1 IPSCGAPQAVPG
13 GRAGRTDTTGG
24 GAFPPPGLSPLSLTP
39 VSPAGTDVQ
48 ARGAWPVTSTHA
60 GGSVG
65 HSRSDASGARRATL
79 AGTIRDV
86 RPRFAAEGS
95 RTA

>member
-1 IPSCGAPQAVPG
+1 MPSCGAPQAVPG

-24 GAFPPPGLSPLSLTP
+24 RPSRTLVMSPLSLTP
-39 VSPAGTDVQ
+39 VSTAGTDVQ

-65 HSRSDASGARRATL
+65 HSRSDASGALRATL